1 MSGKKWVKIWFSIV
15 IIITPLIVVLNFWID
30 PLWFFTHSH
39 KLNTLQIDF
48 DERLQK
54 SIKLKY
60 NQDLNDIDT
69 LLMGSSRTT
78 YYDQSKFGNLKIF
91 NFAFSGAHPIEYKY
105 YINYAK
111 SLKGDEFANIILGL
125 DFYGCGKS
133 RDKNITP
140 DYLSDLKRDQ
150 LYILSHYTSLDATQ
164 YSLTNIFRSLANRAG
179 GRSYNRN
186 NVVIADKQDPKK
198 VEKRAA
204 SRSKTYWKNLE
215 YDENYSKILKELK
228 IQNSRSNFIVYTTPL
243 SQPFLKVLYHD
254 KKFKKYYFRWIKDMV
269 AVFGKIYFFTL
280 PSKLSENY
288 AIYSKDGDHFYP
300 DAVQNISN
308 IITRRQDI
316 KGFGV
321 VITADN
327 IDRILVDMENQIKN
341 YDLNR
346 TSQ

>member
-1 MSGKKWVKIWFSIV
+1 MNGKKWVKIWFFIV
-15 IIITPLIVVLNFWID
+15 ITIIPFIVVLNFFID

-39 KLNTLQIDF
+39 RLNTLQVDF

-60 NQDLNDIDT
+60 NQDLNNINT

-78 YYDQSKFGNLKIF
+78 YYDQNKFGNLRVF
-91 NFAFSGAHPIEYKY
+91 NFAFSSAYPAEYKD

-179 GRSYNRN
+179 GRSYNRS
-186 NVVIADKQDPKK
+186 NVVIADKQDPNK

-228 IQNSRSNFIVYTTPL
+228 IQNPKSNFIVYTTPL
-243 SQPFLKVLYHD
+243 SQPFLKVLYND
-254 KKFKKYYFRWIKDMV
+254 KKLKEYYVRWIKDMV

-288 AIYSKDGDHFYP
+288 AIYSKDGDHYYP

-308 IITRRQDI
+308 IIAGRQDI

-321 VITADN
+321 VITSDN
-327 IDRILVDMENQIKN
+327 IDQFLISLEDQIKN
-341 YDLNR
+341 YDSNHI
-346 TSQ
+346 SQ

>member
-1 MSGKKWVKIWFSIV
+1 MNGKKWVKIWFFIV
-15 IIITPLIVVLNFWID
+15 ITIIPFIVILNFFID
-30 PLWFFTHSH
+30 PLWFFKHSH
-39 KLNTLQIDF
+39 RLNTLQIDF

-54 SIKLKY
+54 TIKLKY
-60 NQDLNDIDT
+60 NQDLKDINT

-78 YYDQSKFGNLKIF
+78 YYDQNKFGNLRVF
-91 NFAFSGAHPIEYKY
+91 NFAFSSAYPAEYKY

-111 SLKGDEFANIILGL
+111 LLKGDEFANIILGL

-133 RDKNITP
+133 REKNEKP

-186 NVVIADKQDPKK
+186 NVVITDKQNAKK

-228 IQNSRSNFIVYTTPL
+228 TQNPKSIFIIYTTPL
-243 SQPFLKVLYHD
+243 SKPFLQVLYGN
-254 KKFKKYYFRWIKDMV
+254 KKLKEYYFRWIKDMV
-269 AVFGKIYFFTL
+269 AVFDKVYFFTL
-280 PSKLSENY
+280 PSTLSENY
-288 AIYSKDGDHFYP
+288 AIYSKDGDHYYP
-300 DAVQNISN
+300 DAVENIS
-308 IITRRQDI
+308 IIISGQKDI
-316 KGFGV
+316 KGYGII
-321 VITADN
+321 ITKDN
-327 IDRILVDMENQIKN
+327 VDRVLIDLEKQIGN
-341 YDLNR
+341 YDLNQ
-346 TSQ
+346 TVE